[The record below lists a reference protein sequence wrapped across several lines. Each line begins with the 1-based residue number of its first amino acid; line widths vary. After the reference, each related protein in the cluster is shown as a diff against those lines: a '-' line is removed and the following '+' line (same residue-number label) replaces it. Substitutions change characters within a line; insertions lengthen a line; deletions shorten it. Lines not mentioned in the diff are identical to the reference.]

1 MRSATAVLVAL
12 VLIVG
17 GCGSGS
23 AARRELRQ
31 TAQRLGQIRSGNLT
45 LRLLV
50 TGSKGKKSRIGFQ
63 LRGPF
68 QLRANALPLAKIAYT
83 QYAGVRQAT
92 ATFVSTG
99 TQAYALVSGKRVPI
113 PPSETAQIESAASGL
128 GVGGGSGL
136 RIDSWLKDPSVSD
149 GGSVG
154 GAPTDHITADLDV
167 VNAANGLLGLVRS
180 LGRAAPTITGD
191 NADQLRKA
199 VKSSS
204 IDVWTGKQDKLL
216 RRLELN
222 AQLGFDVPDELRRA
236 LGDVV
241 GANVE
246 FELAVS
252 NPNQPVH
259 ITA

>member
-68 QLRANALPLAKIAYT
+68 QLRANALPIAKIDYT
-83 QYAGVRQAT
+83 QYAGARQAT

-99 TQAYALVSGKRVPI
+99 TQAYALVSGKHVPI
-113 PPSETAQIESAASGL
+113 PPSDTAQIESAASGL
-128 GVGGGSGL
+128 GVGDGSGL

-149 GGSVG
+149 GGTVG
-154 GAPTDHITADLDV
+154 GAV
-167 VNAANGLLGLVRS
+167 
-180 LGRAAPTITGD
+180 
-191 NADQLRKA
+191 
-199 VKSSS
+199 
-204 IDVWTGKQDKLL
+204 
-216 RRLELN
+216 
-222 AQLGFDVPDELRRA
+222 
-236 LGDVV
+236 VV
-241 GANVE
+241 GAVVVGVVVVGGGGGGGGSVVAGGGVVWIVVE
-246 FELAVS
+246 RVG
-252 NPNQPVH
+252 VDGVDVDV
-259 ITA
+259 